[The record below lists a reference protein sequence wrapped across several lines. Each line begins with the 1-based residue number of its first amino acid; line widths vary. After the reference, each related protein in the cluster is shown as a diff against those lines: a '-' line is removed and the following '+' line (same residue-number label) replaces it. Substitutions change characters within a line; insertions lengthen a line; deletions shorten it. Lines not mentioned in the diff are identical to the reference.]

1 MSASRLVIEGCAVA
15 TVDPDGSE
23 YASGHLVVERNRIA
37 VVGNGPAP
45 DVELLLVGG
54 RLVVESAELRTA
66 DEREVAR
73 EIAGASRRLAEKMEV
88 GS

>member
-1 MSASRLVIEGCAVA
+1 MIEGCAVA
-15 TVDPDGSE
+15 TVDPDGRE
-23 YASGHLVVERNRIA
+23 YASGHLVVEGNRIA

-45 DVELLLVGG
+45 NAELLLVGG
-54 RLVVESAELRTA
+54 RLVVESAELSTA

-88 GS
+88 AS